1 MNKTLHQHHPPFQFG
16 GWQLELAYQ
25 LRLDYYQQGAFGP
38 GAVEAEHAE
47 VGPLD
52 AEANYRSADVDVLAV
67 VGCCLGRCQVRR
79 CRRRCEGEGCY
90 CQQ

>member
-25 LRLDYYQQGAFGP
+25 LRLDDYKKGAFGP

-47 VGPLD
+47 VSSLD
-52 AEANYRSADVDVLAV
+52 AEADYCSADVDVLAV
-67 VGCCLGRCQVRR
+67 VGCRLGSCQVWR
-79 CRRRCEGEGCY
+79 CRGRGEGY
-90 CQQ
+90 